1 MASNIKLQKN
11 CVYCGREYTAK
22 TLHTR
27 YCSHKCNS
35 KHYKKVKREERISEA
50 LSKSDDSKKCD
61 INASHVSVG
70 EKDFLSIQETALLIG
85 TSKRTVERLIKN
97 GELQIKKIGRRTI
110 IHRNFINQL
119 FKI

>member
-27 YCSHKCNS
+27 SCSHKCNS

-50 LSKSDDSKKCD
+50 LSKTDDSKKCD
-61 INASHVSVG
+61 INTSHVSVG
-70 EKDFLSIQETALLIG
+70 EKDFLSIQVDIPTKLTPLVR
-85 TSKRTVERLIKN
+85 SKLTPQSYLQN
-97 GELQIKKIGRRTI
+97 GVY
-110 IHRNFINQL
+110 FS
-119 FKI
+119 